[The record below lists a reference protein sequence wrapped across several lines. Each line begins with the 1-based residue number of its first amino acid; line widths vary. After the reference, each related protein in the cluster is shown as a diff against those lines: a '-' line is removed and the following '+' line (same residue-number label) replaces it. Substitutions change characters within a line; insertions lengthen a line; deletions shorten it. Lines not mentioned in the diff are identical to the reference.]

1 MGSSKLKEHVGKIVI
16 AVTVV
21 LLALIFRDALSSL
34 LLRTERVKWG
44 EREFEFTSTDSESK
58 DFSGSLSTVSLYYL
72 LNTSIKSSSN
82 VVQSA
87 IRYEDRAQAALDE
100 LKEKGLVTF
109 NIIETVDGSPEMR
122 GKWAETELTK
132 EGKSL
137 LEDLGLEF
145 E

>member
-1 MGSSKLKEHVGKIVI
+1 MKEHVGKIVI

-34 LLRTERVKWG
+34 LLRTESVKWG
-44 EREFEFTSTDSESK
+44 ENEFEFAASDSKSEA
-58 DFSGSLSTVSLYYL
+58 FSGKLSTVSLYYL

-100 LKEKGLVTF
+100 LKQKDLVSFTL
-109 NIIETVDGSPEMR
+109 IETVDGSPEMR
-122 GKWAETELTK
+122 GKWAETTLTDK
-132 EGKSL
+132 GKGL
-137 LEDLGLEF
+137 LEELGLSYE
-145 E
+145 